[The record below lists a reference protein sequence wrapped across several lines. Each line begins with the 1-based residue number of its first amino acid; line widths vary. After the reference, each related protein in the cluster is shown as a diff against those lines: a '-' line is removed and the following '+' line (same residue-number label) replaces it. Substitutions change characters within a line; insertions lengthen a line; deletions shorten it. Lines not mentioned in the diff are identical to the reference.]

1 MLKAPKVLHVMSVGV
16 LGIGATDDSLYY
28 MVGGECDTS
37 VEKYDVD

>member
-1 MLKAPKVLHVMSVGV
+1 MLKAPKVLHVMSMGV
-16 LGIGATDDSLYY
+16 LGIGATDDSLY